1 MHPVETK
8 PDDLSTLRIDR
19 SRKESLD
26 TPRRFPWRILLYA
39 GAGVVAIVAGAFLLS
54 AVLANLPVVEVQR
67 PTIEPGTASGSVV
80 LTAGGY
86 IVAKHPI
93 KVSSKVI
100 GKVAWVGVVMGDHV
114 QEGQVLVRLEDQE
127 YQAQLAQAQA
137 NLGVARARLKELE
150 TGSRPQE
157 IEAARAAVEQAAAN
171 LRYAELNLRRMEK
184 LFAESVASQ
193 QQLDNARMQYDVCQA
208 QVQSAQKNFELV
220 RIGPRVE
227 QIEYAR
233 AQVAQAQAAVD
244 YAQTQVDSTLIRAPV
259 TGTVLERLVERGEMV
274 TTMNLGGT
282 SGVKASVVSL
292 ADLKDLQVELDI
304 NQNDFPKVSARQACL
319 VTTDAYPDRVY
330 RGVVD
335 EIAPQANR
343 QKATIQV
350 KVKILEPDDYLRPD
364 MNAKVSFLSANP
376 APSAAPRQALALP
389 RTALLEQ
396 NGKWVVFI
404 LEGGRVR
411 LREVRLGRDLGDK
424 MEVAEGVGAND
435 RVVVRG
441 LEGLSTGQRV
451 KVKQD

>member
-1 MHPVETK
+1 VETK
-8 PDDLSTLRIDR
+8 PDDLSTLRIDP

-26 TPRRFPWRILLYA
+26 APRRFPWRILLYA
-39 GAGVVAIVAGAFLLS
+39 GAGVVVIVAAAFLLS
-54 AVLANLPVVEVQR
+54 AVFANVPLVEVQR
-67 PTIEPGTASGSVV
+67 PAIEQGAASGSVV

-114 QEGQVLVRLEDQE
+114 KEGQVLVRLEDQE

-157 IEAARAAVEQAAAN
+157 IEAARATVEQAAAN

-208 QVQSAQKNFELV
+208 QLQSAQKNFELV

-227 QIEYAR
+227 QIDYAR
-233 AQVAQAQAAVD
+233 AQMAQAQAVVD

-292 ADLKDLQVELDI
+292 ADLQDLQVELDI
-304 NQNDFPKVSARQACL
+304 NQNDFPKVSAHQDCL

-330 RGVVD
+330 KGVVD

-350 KVKILEPDDYLRPD
+350 KVKILEPDEYLRPD
-364 MNAKVSFLSANP
+364 MNAKVSFIAVNP
-376 APSAAPRQALALP
+376 ASSSTPRQALSLP
-389 RTALLEQ
+389 RTALFEQ
-396 NGKWVVFI
+396 NGKWAVFV
-404 LEGGRVR
+404 LEGARVR
-411 LREVRLGRDLGDK
+411 RREVQLGRDLGDK
-424 MEVAEGVGAND
+424 MEIVDGVGPND

-441 LEGLSTGQRV
+441 LEGLSAGQRV
-451 KVKQD
+451 KVKQN